1 MKRFSKLFLFI
12 FAFFAFSMLLHL
24 GRDLLFDWD
33 ECLYG
38 QYAKEMVQSGH
49 FLTNIWN
56 GYIDLQK
63 PPLYSWLLQLPL
75 LFGRNEFTLRI
86 LTVFGA
92 LGIITSTYLFAKK
105 YFSEFV
111 AILSVLILLCAEL
124 FVIYSTKMT
133 TDMLYTLFIFL
144 GVWSWLHSGQ
154 KGVSRSKIYVLC
166 SGILFGLAIMV
177 KGIGA
182 LQFLL
187 ALFIAL
193 FLNFNK
199 KRLLDFIRVCAIC
212 AAVVI
217 PWHLITY
224 LTYGDRFIKVYIFD
238 NIIKRSR
245 YPIEFHRERIWFYF
259 VLLYRE
265 LSPWIFAFFIFPIT
279 SFFNL
284 LKTKKWGFK
293 KYEMVYTILL
303 LIIIPLASIT
313 RVQTRIAWY
322 ALPIYP
328 FLAIY
333 LAYNLDLL
341 IRRLSNNLTHKSK
354 TTLILYSI

>member
-166 SGILFGLAIMV
+166 SGILFGLA
-177 KGIGA
+177 
-182 LQFLL
+182 
-187 ALFIAL
+187 
-193 FLNFNK
+193 
-199 KRLLDFIRVCAIC
+199 
-212 AAVVI
+212 
-217 PWHLITY
+217 
-224 LTYGDRFIKVYIFD
+224 
-238 NIIKRSR
+238 
-245 YPIEFHRERIWFYF
+245 
-259 VLLYRE
+259 
-265 LSPWIFAFFIFPIT
+265 
-279 SFFNL
+279 
-284 LKTKKWGFK
+284 
-293 KYEMVYTILL
+293 
-303 LIIIPLASIT
+303 
-313 RVQTRIAWY
+313 
-322 ALPIYP
+322 
-328 FLAIY
+328 
-333 LAYNLDLL
+333 
-341 IRRLSNNLTHKSK
+341 
-354 TTLILYSI
+354 